1 MMKNRILTFL
11 ITTLFS
17 LLILSS
23 YKVFESTNYQTTLLY
38 DFNNGEYTLPY
49 EVYSKKLDDNYPNLS
64 LTTLPIKV
72 LKARYFI
79 ENDSI
84 EYAKKLLF
92 EAIKINPHLKSSEAL
107 LAEIYFNEKK
117 FDSSFFFS
125 KTAFYQMPNVNSHR
139 NMYFKNL
146 KLLNDSLEL
155 DNAFTMI
162 KDYNKVDNWYEYI
175 IVRNEMGTKND
186 LKLLS
191 LVKEFKKKFLNE
203 NHSKINEL
211 EKMIQV
217 GAFEYN
223 ESYKISQNAVKEFQN
238 KNYLK
243 AAKLYESAILLNN
256 TDYTFYEN
264 AGISYALFGNYKDAF
279 NKYDEVIY
287 RFKTNNGKS
296 EYLKGILSM
305 QLNIKDQGC
314 KYLKQAAQKK
324 YIDRATNTNP
334 AVLVQN
340 FCN

>member
-1 MMKNRILTFL
+1 MKNRILTFL
-11 ITTLFS
+11 ITALFS
-17 LLILSS
+17 LLIFSS

-38 DFNNGEYTLPY
+38 DFNNGEYNLQY

-72 LKARYFI
+72 LKARYYI

-92 EAIKINPHLKSSEAL
+92 DAIKINPHLKSSEAL
-107 LAEIYFNEKK
+107 LSEIYFNEKK

-146 KLLNDSLEL
+146 ELLNDTLEL
-155 DNAFTMI
+155 DNAFNMI
-162 KDYNKVDNWYEYI
+162 KEYNKVDNWYEYI
-175 IVRNEMGTKND
+175 IVRNKMGTKND

-191 LVKEFKKKFLNE
+191 LVQEFKEKFPNE
-203 NHSKINEL
+203 NLSKINDI
-211 EKMIQV
+211 EKMIKV
-217 GAFEYN
+217 GDFEYN

-238 KNYLK
+238 RNYLK

-305 QLNIKDQGC
+305 QLNIKNQGC
-314 KYLKQAAQKK
+314 KYLRQAAQKK